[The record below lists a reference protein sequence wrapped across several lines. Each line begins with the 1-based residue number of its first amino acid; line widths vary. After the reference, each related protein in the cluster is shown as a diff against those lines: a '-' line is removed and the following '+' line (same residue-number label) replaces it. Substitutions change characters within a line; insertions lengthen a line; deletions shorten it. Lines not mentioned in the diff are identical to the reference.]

1 MPVLL
6 AGWQGTAA
14 IRRACLG
21 KRRLLQEEL
30 SPGVETH
37 VSSCREPE
45 PEMETLTLSLCGD
58 KLELILRDTHPDI
71 QPVHTAK
78 LELSLV
84 PYVSIIRNESIE
96 SRLFRLNMDLD
107 ITVSGADGSTAG

>member
-21 KRRLLQEEL
+21 KRRLLQQEL

-45 PEMETLTLSLCGD
+45 PEMETLTLCGD

-71 QPVHTAK
+71 
-78 LELSLV
+78 
-84 PYVSIIRNESIE
+84 
-96 SRLFRLNMDLD
+96 
-107 ITVSGADGSTAG
+107 

>member
-1 MPVLL
+1 MAVLL

-45 PEMETLTLSLCGD
+45 PEMETLTLCVD

-71 QPVHTAK
+71 
-78 LELSLV
+78 
-84 PYVSIIRNESIE
+84 
-96 SRLFRLNMDLD
+96 
-107 ITVSGADGSTAG
+107 